1 MKITTLLENKT
12 TCDAL
17 RCEHGLSLYI
27 ETAKHKI
34 LFDSGASDA
43 FWENGK
49 ALGASVEYGAN
60 LTLETQK
67 WDGAAGTQA
76 GETVSYQA
84 TATGAAGQPHREGL
98 SSEGGLR

>member
-43 FWENGK
+43 FWENAK
-49 ALGASVEYGAN
+49 ALGIDLA
-60 LTLETQK
+60 
-67 WDGAAGTQA
+67 QA
-76 GETVSYQA
+76 DLP
-84 TATGAAGQPHREGL
+84 AGQPHREGL